1 MAPAVSTVYRFLD
14 VTWQSLSFGLLPS
27 GGILAQTTPQ
37 VFRFEAATSLPDH
50 LGCLYLDDFYK
61 MLSLSKA
68 QAGGLCAARLELS
81 PWTPT
86 ATVATWGRRF
96 GSNADC
102 RLGFNCPCYIAD
114 SCIGFRHY
122 FQVWFLIPHQV
133 YSLSDFRLS
142 TNF

>member
-1 MAPAVSTVYRFLD
+1 MAPAVSTVYPFLD
-14 VTWQSLSFGLLPS
+14 VKWQPLSIGLLPS
-27 GGILAQTTPQ
+27 GGILSQTTPQ

-50 LGCLYLDDFYK
+50 LGCLYLDDFDK
-61 MLSLSKA
+61 MSTSSKA
-68 QAGGLCAARLELS
+68 QAGGLCEARLELS
-81 PWTPT
+81 PWTST

-96 GSNADC
+96 GSNADSGLGSNC
-102 RLGFNCPCYIAD
+102 RRYIAD

-122 FQVWFLIPHQV
+122 FQRWFLIPHQV